1 MTKKLLKKNS
11 CCLWTSKMVVVLSNS
26 N

>member
-11 CCLWTSKMVVVLSNS
+11 CCLWTSKMVVMLMD
-26 N
+26 